1 MRIAESQ
8 ASTLLS
14 DRIHA
19 CSVRGQVSETM
30 KLPFELFISLR
41 YLKSKKRNRTLSLNT
56 FISIAGVVIGVT
68 TSIITLSVMTGF
80 QGYFRDKILSA
91 ISHVVVMEYAGK
103 GVTDQK
109 ALIDKVGRVPHV
121 TATTP
126 FIISQVM
133 LTAHERVQ
141 GVVVR
146 GIDPRTEGT
155 VTDLEKNIRKGSL
168 LELDRTDNDQPGIV
182 IGEDLARKFDASI
195 GDTIMMVNPIG
206 EESAMGMVPKMRKFV
221 LVGIF
226 DAGMYDYNTTFVY
239 ISIPEAQRFFNMP
252 GRISGIQVKVDD
264 IYHAAAIAESIQS
277 SIGFPYYTRNWIE
290 MNKNFF
296 SALKLEKIGMSL
308 ILVVIIIVASFNII
322 GTLTMIVM
330 EKSRE
335 IAILKSMGS
344 PERSIM
350 RIFMLSGLIIG
361 LVGTVLGSAIGYG
374 AVVVIAKSGIIT
386 LPKDVYQVSYLPL
399 SITGYD
405 ILFISLMALGISF
418 LATIYPAWQAARQD
432 PVEVLRYE

>member
-1 MRIAESQ
+1 
-8 ASTLLS
+8 
-14 DRIHA
+14 
-19 CSVRGQVSETM
+19 M
-30 KLPFELFISLR
+30 KIPFELFISLR
-41 YLKSKKRNRTLSLNT
+41 YLKSKKRNRTVSLNT
-56 FISIAGVVIGVT
+56 FISIAGVVIGVA

-103 GVTDQK
+103 GVSDQK
-109 ALIDKVGRVPHV
+109 ALIDKVSGVPHV

-141 GVVVR
+141 GVVLR
-146 GIDPRTEGT
+146 GIDPRTEGA

-168 LELDRTDNDQPGIV
+168 LDLERPVKDQPGIV
-182 IGEDLARKFDASI
+182 IGEDLARKFDATI

-264 IYHAAAIAESIQS
+264 IYRAAAIAESIQS

-344 PERSIM
+344 PERSVM
-350 RIFMLSGLIIG
+350 KIFMFSGLIIG
-361 LVGTVLGSAIGYG
+361 VVGTVLGSVIGYS
-374 AVVVIAKSGIIT
+374 AVIVIAQSGIIT
-386 LPKDVYQVSYLPL
+386 LPKDVYQVSHLPL

-418 LATIYPAWQAARQD
+418 LATIYPAWQAASQD

>member
-1 MRIAESQ
+1 
-8 ASTLLS
+8 
-14 DRIHA
+14 
-19 CSVRGQVSETM
+19 M

-41 YLKSKKRNRTLSLNT
+41 YLRSKRRYRTVSLNT
-56 FISIAGVVIGVT
+56 FISIAGVVIGVA
-68 TSIITLSVMTGF
+68 TSIMTLSVMTGF

-103 GVTDQK
+103 GVRDEKELQEK
-109 ALIDKVGRVPHV
+109 IARVPHV

-133 LTAHERVQ
+133 LAARERVQ

-155 VTDLEKNIRKGSL
+155 VTDLEKNIRQGSL
-168 LELDRTDNDQPGIV
+168 RDLERSGRDRPGIV
-182 IGEDLARKFDASI
+182 IGEDLARKFSATI
-195 GDTIMMVNPIG
+195 GDTITMVNPIG

-226 DAGMYDYNTTFVY
+226 DAGMYDYNTTFAY
-239 ISIPEAQRFFNMP
+239 ISIPEAQKFFNMP
-252 GRISGIQVKVDD
+252 ERISGIQVRVDD
-264 IYHAAAIAESIQS
+264 IYNAAAIAESIQNAV
-277 SIGFPYYTRNWIE
+277 GFPYYTRNWIE

-335 IAILKSMGS
+335 IAILKSMGAA
-344 PERSIM
+344 ERSIM
-350 RIFMLSGLIIG
+350 KIFMTSGLIIG
-361 LVGTVLGSAIGYG
+361 AVGTVLGSAIGYG
-374 AVVVIAKSGIIT
+374 AVVIIAKSGIIT
-386 LPKDVYQVSYLPL
+386 LPKDVYQVSHLPL

>member
-1 MRIAESQ
+1 
-8 ASTLLS
+8 
-14 DRIHA
+14 
-19 CSVRGQVSETM
+19 M

-41 YLKSKKRNRTLSLNT
+41 YLKSKKRNRTVSLNT
-56 FISIAGVVIGVT
+56 FISIAGVVIGVA

-103 GVTDQK
+103 GVTDQQS
-109 ALIDKVGRVPHV
+109 LIDKVDRVPHV

-133 LTAHERVQ
+133 LTANERVQ

-168 LELDRTDNDQPGIV
+168 LDLERPGKDRPGIV
-182 IGEDLARKFDASI
+182 IGEDLARKFDAAI

-206 EESAMGMVPKMRKFV
+206 EESAMGMVPKMRKFI

-252 GRISGIQVKVDD
+252 DRISGIQVRVDD

-344 PERSIM
+344 PEQSVM
-350 RIFMLSGLIIG
+350 KIFMFSGLIIG
-361 LVGTVLGSAIGYG
+361 IVGTVLGSVIGYS
-374 AVVVIAKSGIIT
+374 AVAVIAQSGIIT
-386 LPKDVYQVSYLPL
+386 LPKDVYQVSHLPL

-405 ILFISLMALGISF
+405 ILFISLTALGISF